1 MGSEE
6 GHMVVAAGDGHDG
19 FRVRGTGTDGDLS
32 IVVVLPSRFC
42 PEKGFVTD
50 FIDHLNINYNP

>member
-1 MGSEE
+1 
-6 GHMVVAAGDGHDG
+6 MVVAAGDGHDG